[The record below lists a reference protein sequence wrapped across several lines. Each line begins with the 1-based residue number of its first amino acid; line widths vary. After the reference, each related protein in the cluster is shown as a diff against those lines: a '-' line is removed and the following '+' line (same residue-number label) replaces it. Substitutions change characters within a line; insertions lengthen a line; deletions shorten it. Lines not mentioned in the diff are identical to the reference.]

1 MLKLKIMKTN
11 SLKTCAL
18 LMLSCLFLSSC
29 QKDGVKVFKG
39 DYTYKTSGKITVTIS
54 GVANPVKLLNRTG
67 QMDIID
73 IGEDDRVMVVKTS
86 LTGDVTS
93 GYATIDGD
101 KIIFDPV
108 TFNETLILLVEN
120 GMATITSNASGK
132 IYENNTIIINETY
145 EGIFAGQGSYLNVLG
160 TISGDSILTVA
171 DRNED
176 D

>member
-1 MLKLKIMKTN
+1 MLNLKIMKKN
-11 SLKTCAL
+11 NLKICAL

-29 QKDGVKVFKG
+29 QKEGVKVFKG
-39 DYTYKTSGKITVTIS
+39 DYTYKTSGKITVSI
-54 GVANPVKLLNRTG
+54 GGIPNPVKLLNQTG

-86 LTGDVTS
+86 LTGNVTS

-101 KIIFDPV
+101 QITFDPV
-108 TFNETLILLVEN
+108 TSTETIILLVEN
-120 GMATITSNASGK
+120 GTATITSHASGK
-132 IYENNTIIINETY
+132 IYDEKTIIINETY
-145 EGIFAGQGSYLNVLG
+145 DGIFGGQGSYLNVTG

-171 DRNED
+171 ERNED

>member
-1 MLKLKIMKTN
+1 MKKNNLKI
-11 SLKTCAL
+11 CAL

-29 QKDGVKVFKG
+29 QKEGVKVFKG
-39 DYTYKTSGKITVTIS
+39 DYTYKTSGKITVSI
-54 GVANPVKLLNRTG
+54 GGIPNPVKLLNQTG

-86 LTGDVTS
+86 LTGNVTS

-101 KIIFDPV
+101 QITFDPV
-108 TFNETLILLVEN
+108 TSTETIILLVEN
-120 GMATITSNASGK
+120 GTATITSHASGK
-132 IYENNTIIINETY
+132 IYDEKTIIINETY
-145 EGIFAGQGSYLNVLG
+145 DGIFGGQGSYLNVTG

-171 DRNED
+171 ERNED